1 MAVWASWRAGVN
13 RDRLSHRMYPACRR
27 EVRPAHLPAMQQAID
42 IAALPV
48 LEGGATVVIL
58 QSKWY
63 ADIVGSLH
71 AKCVEVLQA
80 KGVDHIVTHTLPG
93 SLEFAFAANE
103 VVETNPGVDAIVCLG
118 VVLKGDTY
126 HFEMIVDE
134 CVRGLGE
141 VSRRAR
147 VPVVNEVLPVTELAH
162 AQARAADDEFN
173 KGIEAAAAAIEI
185 IHWRR
190 QIKV

>member
-1 MAVWASWRAGVN
+1 
-13 RDRLSHRMYPACRR
+13 
-27 EVRPAHLPAMQQAID
+27 MQQAID
-42 IAALPV
+42 IAALPTLV
-48 LEGGATVVIL
+48 GSTTVVIL

-63 ADIVGSLH
+63 AEIVGSLH
-71 AKCVEVLQA
+71 AKCVEILQA
-80 KGVDHIVTHTLPG
+80 KGVDNIVTHTLPG

-103 VVETNPGVDAIVCLG
+103 VVETHPDVDAIICLG

-126 HFEMIVDE
+126 HFEMIIDE

-147 VPVVNEVLPVTELAH
+147 VPIVNEVLPVTELAH